1 MIDGPLGPQTE
12 AEIIKRENNELK
24 QELSELRK
32 TMLRQEQS
40 YNKKIGNT
48 RQDPVED
55 WKKGQIDKLHRQL
68 AEAEQRV
75 GFKEKISILTRRSFD
90 TSYRPYF
97 SILVIGNLLQ
107 F

>member
-1 MIDGPLGPQTE
+1 MPQTE
-12 AEIIKRENNELK
+12 AEIVKRENNELK

-32 TMLRQEQS
+32 TMLRQEQNF
-40 YNKKIGNT
+40 NKKIGNT

-75 GFKEKISILTRRSFD
+75 SLPLAVFLLFNLARSILAVNSGGSIRLILLV
-90 TSYRPYF
+90 TS
-97 SILVIGNLLQ
+97 
-107 F
+107 